1 MRTTVNDTMNQT
13 FRRLVLAAAL
23 GAAVML
29 AGCSSTTK
37 NPGNSTYD
45 FGPASAPAAAQAP
58 APLGGVLVVADV
70 TGVAALDS
78 ERMFYR
84 LAYSDPLRARSYAN
98 SRWAST
104 PLSMVTQRI
113 KSRLSQSGIKVLA
126 TTDATAGM
134 PILRME
140 IDDFTHTFDSAT
152 QSHGHLVLRASL
164 FHGHKLVDQRV
175 FNQKTGAAT
184 LDAAGGARALAEST
198 DAAAAGMLAWLAT
211 LQLPSQ

>member
-13 FRRLVLAAAL
+13 VRRLVLAATL

-45 FGPASAPAAAQAP
+45 FGPASAPVAAQAP
-58 APLGGVLVVADV
+58 VPLGGVLVVADV

-84 LAYSDPLRARSYAN
+84 LAYSDPLRARRYAN

-104 PLSMVTQRI
+104 PLSMVT
-113 KSRLSQSGIKVLA
+113 
-126 TTDATAGM
+126 
-134 PILRME
+134 
-140 IDDFTHTFDSAT
+140 
-152 QSHGHLVLRASL
+152 
-164 FHGHKLVDQRV
+164 
-175 FNQKTGAAT
+175 
-184 LDAAGGARALAEST
+184 
-198 DAAAAGMLAWLAT
+198 
-211 LQLPSQ
+211 

>member
-1 MRTTVNDTMNQT
+1 MRTTVNHTMTQT
-13 FRRLVLAAAL
+13 SRRLVLAAAL
-23 GAAVML
+23 GAAALL

-37 NPGNSTYD
+37 NPGNATYD
-45 FGPASAPAAAQAP
+45 FGPALVAAPAQAAAP
-58 APLGGVLVVADV
+58 MGVLVVTDV

-84 LAYSDPLRARSYAN
+84 LAYSDPLRARSYSN
-98 SRWAST
+98 SRWANT

-113 KSRLSQSGIKVLA
+113 KARLSQSGVKVLA
-126 TTDATAGM
+126 TTDASVGM

-152 QSHGHLVLRASL
+152 QSYGQLVLRASL

-175 FNQKTGAAT
+175 FNQKTSAAS
-184 LDAAGGARALAEST
+184 LDAAGGARALADST
-198 DAAAAGMLAWLAT
+198 DAAAAGMIAWLGT
-211 LQLPSQ
+211 LQLPKQ

>member
-1 MRTTVNDTMNQT
+1 MRTTVNDTINLIL
-13 FRRLVLAAAL
+13 RRLALATAL
-23 GAAVML
+23 GAAALL
-29 AGCSSTTK
+29 AGCSSTSK

-45 FGPASAPAAAQAP
+45 FGQAPAPAAAQA
-58 APLGGVLVVADV
+58 APPMGVLVVTDV

-113 KSRLSQSGIKVLA
+113 KLRLSQSGIKVLA
-126 TTDATAGM
+126 TTDAAAGM

-152 QSHGHLVLRASL
+152 QSYGQLVLRASL
-164 FHGHKLVDQRV
+164 FHGHKLIDQRV
-175 FNQKTGAAT
+175 FNQKTSAAT

-211 LQLPSQ
+211 LQLPKQ

>member
-1 MRTTVNDTMNQT
+1 MRTTVNHTMNLT
-13 FRRLVLAAAL
+13 FRRLALVAAL
-23 GAAVML
+23 GSAALL
-29 AGCSSTTK
+29 AGCSSTGK

-45 FGPASAPAAAQAP
+45 FGPAPMPATAPAAAP
-58 APLGGVLVVADV
+58 MGVLVVTDV

-84 LAYSDPLRARSYAN
+84 LAYADPLRARSYSN

-113 KSRLSQSGIKVLA
+113 KSRMSQAGVKVL
-126 TTDATAGM
+126 TPTDAAAGM

-152 QSHGHLVLRASL
+152 QSYGQLVLRASL
-164 FHGHKLVDQRV
+164 FQRHKLIDQRV
-175 FNQKTGAAT
+175 FNQKTSAAS

-198 DAAAAGMLAWLAT
+198 DAAAANMLAWLGT
-211 LQLPSQ
+211 LQLPKQ

>member
-1 MRTTVNDTMNQT
+1 MNLT
-13 FRRLVLAAAL
+13 LRRLVLATAL
-23 GAAVML
+23 GAAALL

-37 NPGNSTYD
+37 NSGNSTYD
-45 FGPASAPAAAQAP
+45 FGPAPAPAAAQA
-58 APLGGVLVVADV
+58 APPMSVLVVTDV

-126 TTDATAGM
+126 TTDAAAGM

-152 QSHGHLVLRASL
+152 QSYGQLVLRASL
-164 FHGHKLVDQRV
+164 FHGHKLIDQRV
-175 FNQKTGAAT
+175 FNQKTSAAT

-211 LQLPSQ
+211 LQLLKQ

>member
-1 MRTTVNDTMNQT
+1 MRTTVNHTMNLT
-13 FRRLVLAAAL
+13 LRRLVLATAL
-23 GAAVML
+23 GGAVLL
-29 AGCSSTTK
+29 AGCSSTTR

-45 FGPASAPAAAQAP
+45 FGPAPAPAGAQAP
-58 APLGGVLVVADV
+58 APMGVLVVTDV

-84 LAYSDPLRARSYAN
+84 LAYADPLRARSYSN

-113 KSRLSQSGIKVLA
+113 KSRLSQAGIKVL
-126 TTDATAGM
+126 TPTDAAAGM

-140 IDDFTHTFDSAT
+140 IDDFTHSFDSAT
-152 QSHGHLVLRASL
+152 QSYGQLVLRASL

-175 FNQKTGAAT
+175 FNQKTSAAT

-198 DAAAAGMLAWLAT
+198 DTAAASMLAWLVT
-211 LQLPSQ
+211 LQLPKQ